1 MSGTKVSKYYQLPSI
16 TLLFYADTKYK
27 GHVTVNM
34 SHIEEDLGNGG
45 NYVHNIGHKEA
56 QKGEKNF
63 YTINL
68 QMIIKLNYG
77 EIYPKPFDGKLPQSQ
92 NKKR

>member
-1 MSGTKVSKYYQLPSI
+1 
-16 TLLFYADTKYK
+16 
-27 GHVTVNM
+27 M
-34 SHIEEDLGNGG
+34 SHIEDDLGNGG

-92 NKKR
+92 NNKS